1 MKRKILLTASLFL
14 SCVLLFACG
23 GSFGKITKISFAE
36 NYSFLTLS
44 EGETSEDFVFTV
56 STNGK
61 AFTFHDF
68 IFSSDNPSVAFAV
81 FENYHENDGIVFNI
95 RAVGAG
101 TAYIHFETVDGNVV
115 SPTIK
120 VTVVQAHTQDETTT
134 LEPSATGEENTQSTT
149 AEEDEPSPQAEIAGE
164 NVGETVYV
172 TPHGKKYHSS
182 AKCAG
187 KNATEISLEEAKKS
201 YSPCKRCVH

>member
-23 GSFGKITKISFAE
+23 VSFGKITKISFAE

-44 EGETSEDFVFTV
+44 EGETSGDFVFTV

-120 VTVVQAHTQDETTT
+120 VTVVQSHTQDETTT
-134 LEPSATGEENTQSTT
+134 FEPSAT
-149 AEEDEPSPQAEIAGE
+149 AEEDEPSPQTEIAGE